1 MASVKKRKYTSNSNR
16 YHRKKKNVSEK
27 QKVKKEANVE
37 QIDEIK
43 DNEVKSVD
51 LAIDKLLDEKVLLKD
66 STKMDEIEKEE
77 VEAFIPE
84 KNSLIETKPDESLE
98 EEAKEEKEEKIF
110 IPYIPEIKED
120 DEKLEKTSLDMSI
133 PVIED
138 SSDTKEHEDL
148 SNDNTDSNEKKYES
162 DITYKEN
169 KNNKYLGY
177 NERLLINVIGI
188 VLFFIIGI
196 MLVISSISIKTQ
208 NMVLYDQSSNVDY
221 KVYLKPNDYYK
232 EPYLDK
238 NMQYIANLIND
249 VDVNFSYNFSVNQS
263 INYTYSYYVKADV
276 AVTDSQDKTKV
287 IYSKSDKLTEP
298 VIYTKESSNGFNIN
312 QNIKVDYDKYNDLVK
327 SFKSSY
333 AISANSNLTLSLC
346 VQIQDEKG
354 NMIRSYASSDT
365 MKLKIPLTEQMIDIT
380 MDSKSVNNDNNNA
393 SVYKDFSISNKVTF
407 ILSFVSFIISIAFV
421 VKLLLFIRKT
431 SAKKSLY
438 DVTLSK
444 ILREYDRVIVNSKK
458 IVDLNNEKE
467 IIDVNSFTELL
478 DVRDNLEKPIIF
490 SEVHKGQKSVFIVKT
505 SNETYRYVLKLADLE
520 KETRK

>member
-27 QKVKKEANVE
+27 QKVKKEANIN

-43 DNEVKSVD
+43 DNEVKSID

-84 KNSLIETKPDESLE
+84 ENSLIETKPDESLE

-120 DEKLEKTSLDMSI
+120 DEKLEETSLDMSI

-162 DITYKEN
+162 DIAYKEN
-169 KNNKYLGY
+169 
-177 NERLLINVIGI
+177 LLINVIGI
-188 VLFFIIGI
+188 VLFFIVGI
-196 MLVISSISIKTQ
+196 ILVISSISIKTQ
-208 NMVLYDQSSNVDY
+208 NMVLYNQSSNVDY

-249 VDVNFSYNFSVNQS
+249 IDVNFSYNFSVNQS

-354 NMIRSYASSDT
+354 NMIRSYESSDA

-393 SVYKDFSISNKVTF
+393 RVYKDFSISNKVTF
-407 ILSFVSFIISIAFV
+407 ILSFVSFIISITFV
-421 VKLLLFIRKT
+421 VKLLLFMRKT

-467 IIDVNSFTELL
+467 IIDVNSFAELL

>member
-1 MASVKKRKYTSNSNR
+1 MASVKRKKYTSNSNR
-16 YHRKKKNVSEK
+16 YHRKKKNVSKK
-27 QKVKKEANVE
+27 QEVKKETNVE
-37 QIDEIK
+37 QIDEVK
-43 DNEVKSVD
+43 ENEVKSID

-66 STKMDEIEKEE
+66 STKIDEIEKEE
-77 VEAFIPE
+77 VEALIPE

-98 EEAKEEKEEKIF
+98 DEEKEEDKIF

-120 DEKLEKTSLDMSI
+120 DEKLENTSLDISV
-133 PVIED
+133 PVIGD
-138 SSDTKEHEDL
+138 SSDTKTHEDL

-162 DITYKEN
+162 DVIYKEN
-169 KNNKYLGY
+169 KNKKYLGY

-196 MLVISSISIKTQ
+196 VLVISSISIKTQ
-208 NMVLYDQSSNVDY
+208 NMVLYNQSSNIDY

-249 VDVNFSYNFSVNQS
+249 IDVNFNYNFSVNQS

-298 VIYTKESSNGFNIN
+298 VIYTKESSNGFNIS
-312 QNIKVDYDKYNDLVK
+312 QNIKVNYDKYNDLVK

-354 NMIRSYASSDT
+354 NMIRSYESSDA

-380 MDSKSVNNDNNNA
+380 MDSKSVNNNNNNV
-393 SVYKDFSISNKVTF
+393 SVYKDFSISNKITF
-407 ILSFVSFIISIAFV
+407 ILSFVSFIVSIAFV
-421 VKLLLFIRKT
+421 VRLLIFMHKT

-458 IVDLNNEKE
+458 IVDLSNEKE

-520 KETRK
+520 KEGKKTK